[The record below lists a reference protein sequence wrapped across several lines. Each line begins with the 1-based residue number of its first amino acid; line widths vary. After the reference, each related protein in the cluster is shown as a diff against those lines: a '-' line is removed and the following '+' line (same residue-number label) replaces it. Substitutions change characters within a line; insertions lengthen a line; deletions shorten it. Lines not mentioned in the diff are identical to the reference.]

1 MAGTDDDAVIGFFE
15 RFGQKSNSR
24 RWARGRADAPRL
36 PVPCR
41 AGQWPAL
48 HGRKAENTGEIECRA
63 KPKYSSRGRMW
74 TF

>member
-1 MAGTDDDAVIGFFE
+1 MGRD
-15 RFGQKSNSR
+15 
-24 RWARGRADAPRL
+24 RADALRL
-36 PVPCR
+36 PVPWR

>member
-1 MAGTDDDAVIGFFE
+1 AGADDDAVIGFFE

-24 RWARGRADAPRL
+24 MGRDRADALRL
-36 PVPCR
+36 PVPWR